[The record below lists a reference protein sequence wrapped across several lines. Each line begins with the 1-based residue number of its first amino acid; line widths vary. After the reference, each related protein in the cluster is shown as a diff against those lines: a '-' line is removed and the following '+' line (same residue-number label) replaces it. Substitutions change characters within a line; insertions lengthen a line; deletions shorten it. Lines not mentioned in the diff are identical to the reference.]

1 MKRKR
6 EVHSDIQG
14 NRRERIRQ
22 KQRKR
27 VLVIGGIALFV
38 GVILGGFCGRFIG
51 SKASNTTIT
60 ELTDALSE
68 AELQVESLL
77 EMQTDEIEI
86 ENEIESEDVQA
97 EIDVDSWELRLV
109 NRYNLLSEEEVIELS
124 EIENGHYVD
133 SRIIE
138 PLQEMLDACRAD
150 GIDIYVRS
158 AYREWETQEL
168 YFNNKMQI
176 GIDSNMSYYDAF
188 MYATEYTAL
197 PGASEHQLGLAVDL
211 ISTEYETLDA
221 AQADTEVAQWLLEH
235 SCEYGFILRF
245 PEGKEDI
252 TGVEFEPWHYRYV
265 GIDAATEIM
274 ELGITLEEYLG
285 EA

>member
-6 EVHSDIQG
+6 EVHSEIQE
-14 NRRERIRQ
+14 NRRERIRR

-27 VLVIGGIALFV
+27 VLVIGGIALFI
-38 GVILGGFCGRFIG
+38 GAILGGVCGGFMSVRT
-51 SKASNTTIT
+51 SNTTIE

-77 EMQTDEIEI
+77 ELQTQEIEV
-86 ENEIESEDVQA
+86 EIEDVEVETDA
-97 EIDVDSWELRLV
+97 DSWELRLV
-109 NRYNLLSEEEVIELS
+109 NRYNLLSEEEEIELS
-124 EIENGHYVD
+124 EIENGYYVD

-176 GIDSNMSYYDAF
+176 GIDSNMSYYDAY

-211 ISTEYETLDA
+211 ISTEYENLDA

-235 SCEYGFILRF
+235 SYEYGFILRF

-252 TGVEFEPWHYRYV
+252 TGVEYEPWHFRYV
-265 GIDAATEIM
+265 GIDAATEIT
-274 ELGITLEEYLG
+274 EQGITLEEYLG

>member
-1 MKRKR
+1 MKRKQ
-6 EVHSDIQG
+6 EVHSDMQA
-14 NRRERIRQ
+14 NRRERIRK

-27 VLVIGGIALFV
+27 LLIIGGIALFM
-38 GVILGGFCGRFIG
+38 GVIIGGVGGKLTATRT
-51 SKASNTTIT
+51 SNDKIT

-77 EMQTDEIEI
+77 ELQSEEVEVEVEIP
-86 ENEIESEDVQA
+86 DVQS

-109 NRYNLLSEEEVIELS
+109 NRYNLLSEDEEFDLT
-124 EIENGHYVD
+124 EIENGYYVD
-133 SRIIE
+133 SRIME
-138 PLQEMLDACRAD
+138 PLQDMLEACRAD

-176 GIDSNMSYYDAF
+176 GIDSNMSYYDAY
-188 MYATEYTAL
+188 MYVTEYTAL
-197 PGASEHQLGLAVDL
+197 PGASEHQLGLALDL

-221 AQADTEVAQWLLEH
+221 GQADTDVAKWLLEH

-252 TGVEFEPWHYRYV
+252 TGVEYEPWHYRYV

-274 ELGITLEEYLG
+274 EQGITLEEYLG